1 MTASSRAAPL
11 RVSAQRA
18 ILMRL
23 MMVLAIGMA
32 IALPLLA

>member
-1 MTASSRAAPL
+1 MSASSRAAPF

-18 ILMRL
+18 ILMR
-23 MMVLAIGMA
+23 MMVVLAIGMA